1 MAKSVG
7 SAAKSSSR
15 RCFTFVNV
23 TTPTAPRTPLPT
35 KFAVAEK
42 HKGVLAPLEELHLL
56 AQKANHFY
64 GARKKV
70 GFRAKGWP
78 AANAAPKVPSKAILE
93 ASPDTFAWPSGI
105 ASSTLP
111 SEFNLL
117 LPIVSWAAPHDQQVS
132 CHALLLQVKD
142 FPLKEYESH
151 ASRGKPAGR
160 CISGTESDSG
170 NTSRNEFRWGRQILL
185 R

>member
-42 HKGVLAPLEELHLL
+42 HKGGLLRWKHYICWRRRQNISRVL
-56 AQKANHFY
+56 
-64 GARKKV
+64 GRKWAFV
-70 GFRAKGWP
+70 QRCGS
-78 AANAAPKVPSKAILE
+78 AANAAAKVPSRAIMV

-105 ASSTLP
+105 RSSTLS

-151 ASRGKPAGR
+151 TSRGKPAGR